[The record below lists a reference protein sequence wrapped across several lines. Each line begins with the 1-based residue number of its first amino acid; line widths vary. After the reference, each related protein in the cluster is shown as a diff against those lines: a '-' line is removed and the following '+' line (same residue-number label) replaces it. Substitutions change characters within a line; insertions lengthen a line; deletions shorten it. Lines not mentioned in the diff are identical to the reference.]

1 MMGWLRAWLV
11 SSFTGRTAPVPPAPQ
26 PMTAWGRY
34 GRTLRNVLT
43 VLVAA
48 CVLGGASWYF
58 LNHRHPDWAVIVV
71 AGDWRAHDGSPTEGF
86 DNARRDVSAALVAIG
101 FRPGNLVQFS
111 VRPERYPASHALAAD
126 KLTIGATLDA
136 LASRSAGGCLLYFTS
151 HGTRWGLVLGAT
163 IVAPEDLGRLVDA
176 TCGDR
181 PTIVIISACYSGI
194 FVPALQG
201 RNRMVITAA
210 RADRTSFGCG
220 QGDEYPYF
228 DACVI
233 GNLQSVHSFPEL
245 ADRVRDCI
253 SKREYETGA
262 SPPSEPQ
269 VSVGADVAAKL
280 PKW

>member
-1 MMGWLRAWLV
+1 
-11 SSFTGRTAPVPPAPQ
+11 
-26 PMTAWGRY
+26 MTAWTRY
-34 GRTLRNVLT
+34 GRMLRTILIAS
-43 VLVAA
+43 LAA
-48 CVLGGASWYF
+48 GVLGGGSWYV
-58 LNHRHPDWAVIVV
+58 LSHRHPDWAVIVV

-86 DNARRDVSAALVAIG
+86 DNARRDVAAALTAIG
-101 FRPGNLVQFS
+101 FRAEDMAQFS
-111 VRPERYPASHALAAD
+111 VRPERYAASHALAAD

-136 LASRSAGGCLLYFTS
+136 LAGRTEGGCLLYFTS
-151 HGTRWGLVLGAT
+151 HGTRWGMVLGAT
-163 IVAPEDLGRLVDA
+163 IVAPEDLARLVDA

-181 PTIVIISACYSGI
+181 PTIVIISACYSGA
-194 FVPALQG
+194 FVPALRG
-201 RNRMVITAA
+201 ANRMVITAA

-233 GNLQSVHSFPEL
+233 ANLQSVHGFPEL

-269 VSVGADVAAKL
+269 VAIGTDVAAKL